1 MVFFGQGFVKEIMA
15 FFGQCFQAE
24 ELMEMQAEE
33 LEDGEWFE
41 EELEEGE
48 WFEAL
53 EFSYCDVVYEYQQ
66 VQAEVSEWVDEEMA
80 WLQSGVRKEG
90 DQARHVCMRKTGR
103 RVQALRLRG
112 RPRFTRAIM

>member
-1 MVFFGQGFVKEIMA
+1 
-15 FFGQCFQAE
+15 
-24 ELMEMQAEE
+24 MQAEE

-48 WFEAL
+48 WFEAP

-66 VQAEVSEWVDEEMA
+66 VQAEVSEWADEEMA

-90 DQARHVCMRKTGR
+90 DQARHVSMRKTGR
-103 RVQALRLRG
+103 LVRAPRCARGPVRVAVRDEEG
-112 RPRFTRAIM
+112 EMKPK